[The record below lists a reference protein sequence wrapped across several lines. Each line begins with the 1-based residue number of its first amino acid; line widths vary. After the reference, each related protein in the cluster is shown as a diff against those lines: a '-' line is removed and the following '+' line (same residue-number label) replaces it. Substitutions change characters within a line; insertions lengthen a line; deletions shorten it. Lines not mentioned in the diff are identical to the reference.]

1 MNTNGGGSELCTE
14 NLNGA
19 TQGNRGKGKMKS
31 AYGGSASVS
40 LGKEGTELLMSG
52 VVVVARVGQY

>member
-1 MNTNGGGSELCTE
+1 
-14 NLNGA
+14 
-19 TQGNRGKGKMKS
+19 MKS